1 MEYTLSML
9 IDSHC
14 HLPHELYEKDTE
26 TIIKEAK
33 EWDVEKI
40 INIGTSVKENEKVI
54 EVSKNYKSVFCSVGI
69 HPQEDRD
76 LDLKYLE
83 ESLEKVLEKSDKIVA
98 IGECGIDVS
107 NWEDPRSVEDQ
118 EKLFDIHVELAKR
131 TGLPLI
137 IHNRKGDDIVLKVL
151 NNSLGSGLKGVIHC
165 FDSNWEFAKKVLD
178 LGFYISFTNLISY
191 PKKDALLEVVKNVPD
206 DRFLVETDAPYLP
219 PQSMRGKINYP
230 KYVKM
235 VAEKVAQVKEKTFEN
250 VCELSYRKTCS
261 LFKLC

>member
-1 MEYTLSML
+1 ML

-40 INIGTSVKENEKVI
+40 INIGTSVKENQKVI
-54 EVSKNYKSVFCSVGI
+54 EVSKNYKNVLCSVGI
-69 HPQEDRD
+69 HPQEDRK

-83 ESLEKVLEKSDKIVA
+83 ESLERVLEKSDRIVA
-98 IGECGIDVS
+98 IGECGIDIS
-107 NWEDPRSVEDQ
+107 NWENQRPVEDQ
-118 EKLFDIHVELAKR
+118 EYLFDIQVKLAKR
-131 TGLPLI
+131 VGLPLI

-151 NNSLGSGLKGVIHC
+151 NNNIDNNLRGVIHC

-191 PKKDALLEVVKNVPD
+191 PKKDDLLEVVRNVPN
-206 DRFLVETDAPYLP
+206 DRFLIETDAPYLP
-219 PQSMRGKINYP
+219 PQSMRGEINYP
-230 KYVKM
+230 KYVKI
-235 VAEKVAQVKEKTFEN
+235 VAEKVAQVKEKTFED
-250 VCELSYRKTCS
+250 VCDFSYSNTCS
-261 LFKLC
+261 IFKLC